1 MPLAIGWDEAVE
13 RALVE
18 EEVVLFEK
26 AARVELFACVGLGL
40 TVTVVRVVLE
50 EWTVE
55 VEVARAG
62 ATLMVALLF
71 LDAVAVES
79 FTPVAWATPAA
90 VVLFEK
96 SATVALAREVLE
108 EF

>member
-18 EEVVLFEK
+18 EEVVVFEK

-40 TVTVVRVVLE
+40 TVTVVMVMLE
-50 EWTVE
+50 NWTVD
-55 VEVARAG
+55 VEVAWAG

-71 LDAVAVES
+71 LDGVAVES